1 MSEDGKSTAIR
12 EVGEFGLI
20 ARMAMALGRTKS
32 DDVIIG
38 IGDDA
43 AVYRIGDERVHVVT
57 TDTLT
62 EGVHF
67 DRLMM
72 PMPYL
77 GSKCIAVNVSDI
89 VAMNAVPRYAT
100 VSLGIPKN
108 LSVED
113 VEALY
118 RGIRMACDAYDLEV
132 IGGDTTSAH
141 GLTLSIT
148 VIGEAEIDRIV
159 FRRGAQPGDLLC
171 VTGEVGASYAGLK
184 VLLEQRRELQEKGED
199 FAPNIE
205 PFQHVIQ
212 RHLVPRPRLDVVRA
226 WSESDLK
233 PNALIDISDGVASEI
248 HHICSSSGVGAEVFV
263 ASIPLSLET
272 RSVAE
277 EFGEDVDT
285 YGLFGGEDYELLFT
299 APREVTELMDETT
312 FSVIGRVTAEKEIT
326 AMLANGESFP
336 LEMGGYQHFDD
347 ESDPEADSSA

>member
-1 MSEDGKSTAIR
+1 MSEDGRITAIR

-20 ARMAMALGRTKS
+20 ARMKSALGGTKS
-32 DDVIIG
+32 DDVIVG
-38 IGDDA
+38 IDDDA
-43 AVYRIGDERVHVVT
+43 AVYRIGGGRVHVVT

-89 VAMNAVPRYAT
+89 AAMNAVPRYAT
-100 VSLGIPKN
+100 IALGIPDN

-118 RGIRMACDAYDLEV
+118 RGIRMACDAYDLDV
-132 IGGDTTSAH
+132 IGGDTTAAH
-141 GLTLSIT
+141 GLTLSVT

-171 VTGEVGASYAGLK
+171 LTGEVGASYAGLK

-199 FAPNIE
+199 YSPNIE
-205 PFQHVIQ
+205 PFHHVIQ
-212 RHLVPRPRLDVVRA
+212 RHLVPKPRLDVIRA
-226 WSESDLK
+226 WAELDVK
-233 PNALIDISDGVASEI
+233 PNALIDISDGVASEV
-248 HHICSSSGVGAEVFV
+248 HHLCNNSGVGAEVFV
-263 ASIPLSLET
+263 AAIPVGFET
-272 RSVAE
+272 RNVADDFE
-277 EFGEDVDT
+277 EDVDT
-285 YGLFGGEDYELLFT
+285 YALFGGEDYELLFT
-299 APREVTELMDETT
+299 APSEMTELMDETT
-312 FSVIGRVTAEKEIT
+312 FSVIGRITAEPGVT

-336 LEMGGYQHFDD
+336 LEMGGFQHFEGDTD
-347 ESDPEADSSA
+347 ADRDA